1 MSILSFISGLFNPVS
16 KIIDKIPTD
25 EGKMALNNEL
35 ARIQAEVQT
44 KMIEY
49 DTKILEL
56 QGELFKTTNALA
68 TAEVSSDSWFV
79 RHYRPVIVFG
89 LFVLLVLD
97 TFGVTEFR
105 LPSIFIEVFSTTF
118 GILTVAPAVGKLGGS
133 LMDRM
138 GNKEKKE

>member
-35 ARIQAEVQT
+35 AKIQAEVQS

-56 QGELFKTTNALA
+56 QGELFKSAATLA
-68 TAEVSSDSWFV
+68 AVEANSESWFV
-79 RHYRPVIVFG
+79 RHYKPVIVLG
-89 LFVLLVLD
+89 LFILICLD
-97 TFGVTEFR
+97 TFGITTFR
-105 LPSIFIEVFSTTF
+105 LPEVFITVFSTAF
-118 GILTVAPAVGKLGGS
+118 GVVNLLPAVGKFGGAIV
-133 LMDRM
+133 DKV
-138 GNKEKKE
+138 GGKKNE